1 MYVYQAHISIKGKI
15 SINFQFLFHIRMYT
29 AMQHIHRVCVCVVLG
44 GSVCVFGGGGRGR
57 VGRKLTRTSE
67 KTLDLKLLV

>member
-1 MYVYQAHISIKGKI
+1 MCGVGGI
-15 SINFQFLFHIRMYT
+15 
-29 AMQHIHRVCVCVVLG
+29 G

-67 KTLDLKLLV
+67 KTLDLKLLL